1 MKPTIIVCG
10 DIMLDHNIYTH
21 VEKIANEAPI
31 PVFNH
36 QSEEWNLGGCG
47 NVLKNLHSLGCE
59 NLYIFSAVGAD
70 DNGKIINTL
79 ISGLGIQNHIQTI
92 PLYNTTI
99 KRRYFSD
106 NRIIFRCDVENSND
120 QKQKLSTVNFTEE
133 IETILTRERVDCIV
147 LSDYNKGLLTR
158 AQCQGIIR
166 LANKYGV
173 ITCVDPKEDPT
184 KYIGCTLIKPNRA
197 EAYKL
202 FQLPSEAPIADL
214 HRVIRNTIGC
224 RYSVITLAEQGI
236 TLFDGVTLFH
246 ERPCVRNIID
256 VTGAGDV
263 VCSILSYFIHN
274 TTSLSEMLRTATRLA
289 TKSVE
294 YPGTYT
300 VQPSDLLE
308 MSDKQITFEALAL
321 IPRNG
326 KRLVFTNGC
335 FDLLHSG
342 HLELLR
348 FCKKQGD
355 IVVVGVN
362 SDTSVRGLKGP
373 SRPVQSEAVRVDVL
387 TALQC
392 IDHVILFEDAT
403 PYRILQELKPDLLV
417 KGGDYRVEDI
427 VGREF
432 AKETIVCPLVEGM
445 STTRLVA
452 KINVS

>member
-10 DIMLDHNIYTH
+10 DIMLDHNIYIR

-70 DNGKIINTL
+70 YNGKTINTL
-79 ISGLGIQNHIQTI
+79 VSGLGIHNHIQTI
-92 PLYNTTI
+92 PLYNTTT
-99 KRRYFSD
+99 KKRYFCD
-106 NRIIFRCDVENSND
+106 NRIMFRCDIENSND
-120 QKQKLSTVNFTEE
+120 QKQKLLTVNYTEE
-133 IETILTRERVDCIV
+133 IEKILTRERVECIV
-147 LSDYNKGLLTR
+147 LSDYNKGVLTR
-158 AQCQGIIR
+158 TQCQSIIQ

-173 ITCVDPKEDPT
+173 MTCVDPKEDPT

-202 FQLPSEAPIADL
+202 FQLSPDAPIVDL
-214 HRVIRNTIGC
+214 HTAIRDIIGC

-236 TLFDGVTLFH
+236 TLFDGVKLFH
-246 ERPCVRNIID
+246 ERPNIRSIID

-263 VCSILSYFIHN
+263 VCCVLSYFIHN
-274 TTSLSEMLRTATRLA
+274 TTSLSELLRTATRIA

-300 VQPSDLLE
+300 VQQSDLLE
-308 MSDKQITFEALAL
+308 MPDKQLTFEALSM

-373 SRPVQSEAVRVDVL
+373 SRPVQTEAVQV
-387 TALQC
+387 
-392 IDHVILFEDAT
+392 
-403 PYRILQELKPDLLV
+403 
-417 KGGDYRVEDI
+417 
-427 VGREF
+427 
-432 AKETIVCPLVEGM
+432 TI
-445 STTRLVA
+445 SDTQANVA
-452 KINVS
+452 VNP